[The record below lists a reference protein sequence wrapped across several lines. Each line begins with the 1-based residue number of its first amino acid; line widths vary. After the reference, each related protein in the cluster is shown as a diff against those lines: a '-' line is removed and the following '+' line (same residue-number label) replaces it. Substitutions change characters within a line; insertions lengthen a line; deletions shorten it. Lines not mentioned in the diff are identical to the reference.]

1 MMNVSNVPNLL
12 TLFRFFVTPIV
23 ILLLLT
29 DALWAGILTAIL
41 VSLAGLSDFL
51 DGYLARNWK
60 SETNV
65 GKFLDPLADKV
76 LVVAGLIML
85 VGLGRIHPI
94 LVVIIISREIF
105 ITGLRAIASS
115 KGIIIAAEKS
125 AKYKT
130 TFQMIA
136 VGALAVHETVLGLN
150 GHLIGLVTLYISLG
164 FSLYSAMEYVRL
176 FFRKAF

>member
-1 MMNVSNVPNLL
+1 MNVSNIPNLL
-12 TLFRFFVTPIV
+12 TLFRFVVTPLV

-29 DALWAGILTAIL
+29 DAPWAGVVTAVL

-51 DGYLARNWK
+51 DGYLARYLK

-85 VGLGRIHPI
+85 IGLGRIHPI
-94 LVVIIISREIF
+94 LVVIIICREIF

-115 KGIIIAAEKS
+115 KGIVIAAEKS

-130 TFQMIA
+130 TF
-136 VGALAVHETVLGLN
+136 
-150 GHLIGLVTLYISLG
+150 
-164 FSLYSAMEYVRL
+164 
-176 FFRKAF
+176 

>member
-1 MMNVSNVPNLL
+1 MNVSNVPNLL

-136 VGALAVHETVLGLN
+136 VGALAVHVTVLGLN

>member
-1 MMNVSNVPNLL
+1 MNVSNLPNLL
-12 TLFRFFVTPIV
+12 TLFRFLVTPLI

-29 DALWAGILTAIL
+29 DAPWAGIVTAVL

-51 DGYLARNWK
+51 DGYLARYWK
-60 SETNV
+60 SETNT

-85 VGLGRIHPI
+85 VGLGRVHPI
-94 LVVIIISREIF
+94 LVVIIICREIF

-115 KGIIIAAEKS
+115 KGIVMAAEKS

-136 VGALAVHETVLGLN
+136 VGALAVHETYLGLN
-150 GHLIGLVTLYISLG
+150 GHLIGLLTIYISLG
-164 FSLYSAMEYVRL
+164 FSLYSAIEYVRL
-176 FFRKAF
+176 FFGKVF

>member
-1 MMNVSNVPNLL
+1 MKPKEEKGALVIRESIRMNVSNIPNLL
-12 TLFRFFVTPIV
+12 TLFRFAVTPLV

-29 DALWAGILTAIL
+29 DAPWAGVVTAIL

-51 DGYLARNWK
+51 DGYLARYWK
-60 SETNV
+60 LETNV

-85 VGLGRIHPI
+85 VGLGRVHPI
-94 LVVIIISREIF
+94 LVVIIICREIF

-115 KGIIIAAEKS
+115 KGIVIAAEKS

-136 VGALAVHETVLGLN
+136 VGALAVHETYLGLN
-150 GHLIGLVTLYISLG
+150 GHLI
-164 FSLYSAMEYVRL
+164 
-176 FFRKAF
+176 